1 MEKDV
6 ISIDIFVPAKNG
18 GHKIIQPLRISYK
31 LFMKTKKK
39 EYSKLGEV

>member
-6 ISIDIFVPAKNG
+6 ISIGIAKDG

-31 LFMKTKKK
+31 LFMKMKKK